1 MKLLIVF
8 YLKLGQPQSTKK
20 TTLMERK
27 SRRTFFFQYIFFL
40 MSLMKRCGVM
50 ERGVM
55 KQLIRCRGT
64 ISTKASDLTIL
75 DLFDDIRF

>member
-27 SRRTFFFQYIFFL
+27 SRRTFFFQYIFFFNEFDETMRCNGARCHETVNP
-40 MSLMKRCGVM
+40 MSWNDFNKSLGLNNFGLV
-50 ERGVM
+50 
-55 KQLIRCRGT
+55 
-64 ISTKASDLTIL
+64 
-75 DLFDDIRF
+75 